1 MLNMWAGCCF
11 VMVVELMSRTGC
23 VKRNCLDFDR
33 CWFFCLEKQR
43 VSDRTGPNRRLAGI
57 LRCRRPLSFKLR
69 PANVSSCFLWSTMA
83 SVSIPACT
91 GALLL
96 DIEGTTTPIT
106 FVKVNLWLGSSLRG
120 RAGYGYA
127 NGCLNTMKT
136 TDFFFYYY
144 VLSSFYFY
152 IRLW

>member
-1 MLNMWAGCCF
+1 MSSSCHGQ
-11 VMVVELMSRTGC
+11 VVSNVTVWISIG
-23 VKRNCLDFDR
+23 VDFSVWR
-33 CWFFCLEKQR
+33 SSEY
-43 VSDRTGPNRRLAGI
+43 RTGPNRRLAGI

-136 TDFFFYYY
+136 TDFFFTIMYYH
-144 VLSSFYFY
+144 LSIF
-152 IRLW
+152 I